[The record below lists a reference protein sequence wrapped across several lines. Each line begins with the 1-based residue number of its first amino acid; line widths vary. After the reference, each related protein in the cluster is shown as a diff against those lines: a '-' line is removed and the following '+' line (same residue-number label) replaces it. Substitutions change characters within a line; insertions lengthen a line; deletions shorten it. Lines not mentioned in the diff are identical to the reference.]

1 MVFYTLPP
9 KDELIKQIKAFMR
22 ETGFSEQRLADETG
36 LSQPVI
42 SRILVGERE
51 LRYEEA
57 KKILDCLTS
66 KLSSIPPNMRASD
79 VATKGENLMKVHVE
93 ENLSDVAKMMFEK
106 GYSQAPVYENEM
118 IKGIITEKSFIELLL
133 TPEKD
138 LRKLR
143 VKDAPIE
150 DAPRYSP
157 ETPLQNIAKALL
169 DYYSILIEENGR
181 VKGIITR
188 SDLLK
193 LFFQ

>member
-1 MVFYTLPP
+1 MPLYTLPP

-42 SRILVGERE
+42 SRILMGERE

-57 KKILDCLTS
+57 KKIVDCLTS
-66 KLSSIPPNMRASD
+66 KLSSIPPKMRASD

-138 LRKLR
+138 LRKLK

-169 DYYSILIEENGR
+169 DYYSILIEEDGR

-188 SDLLK
+188 ADLLK
-193 LFFQ
+193 LFF

>member
-42 SRILVGERE
+42 SRILVGERD

>member
-118 IKGIITEKSFIELLL
+118 IKGIITEKSFIALLL

>member
-1 MVFYTLPP
+1 MPLYTLPP

-42 SRILVGERE
+42 SRILMGERE

-57 KKILDCLTS
+57 KKIVDCLTS

-138 LRKLR
+138 LRKLK

-169 DYYSILIEENGR
+169 DYYSILIEEDGR

-188 SDLLK
+188 ADLLK
-193 LFFQ
+193 LFF

>member
-1 MVFYTLPP
+1 MPLYTLPP

-42 SRILVGERE
+42 SRILMGERE
-51 LRYEEA
+51 LRYEEV
-57 KKILDCLTS
+57 KKIVDCLTS
-66 KLSSIPPNMRASD
+66 KLSSIPPKMRASD

-138 LRKLR
+138 LRKLK

-169 DYYSILIEENGR
+169 DYYSILIEEDGR

-188 SDLLK
+188 ADLLK
-193 LFFQ
+193 LFF

>member
-1 MVFYTLPP
+1 
-9 KDELIKQIKAFMR
+9 MR

-118 IKGIITEKSFIELLL
+118 IKGIITEKSFIALLL

>member
-42 SRILVGERE
+42 SRILMGERE